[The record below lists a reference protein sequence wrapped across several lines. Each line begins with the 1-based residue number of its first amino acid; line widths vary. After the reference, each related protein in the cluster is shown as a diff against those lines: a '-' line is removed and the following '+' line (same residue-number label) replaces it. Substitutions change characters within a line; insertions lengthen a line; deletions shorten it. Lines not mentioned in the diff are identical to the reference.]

1 MWSIVAQEHQDHR
14 QASAALQLSVVR
26 VLEQRS
32 SRPAEGRQPN
42 MYGICTYMQIRWW
55 K

>member
-1 MWSIVAQEHQDHR
+1 MWSIVAQEHRDHR

-32 SRPAEGRQPN
+32 SRPAEQGASPICS
-42 MYGICTYMQIRWW
+42 ICTCMQIR
-55 K
+55 